1 MPALTNHPSYPSRHH
16 AGGFTLAELA
26 VVLVVI
32 TLLAGGLLL
41 PLGARL
47 DEQKRRSTLGQL
59 HDIEQALTGFAIIH
73 GRLPCASL
81 ESDPASPGYGLE
93 SPPPCDDTVE
103 GRLPWRSLGLEPTD
117 AWGSPRA
124 TATAPWT
131 GHWRYRPDSAYS
143 RGDAPIRADTVPVS
157 NLQIYDHDDHAITVT
172 SESRAVAV
180 VYSTGP
186 NQRADGR
193 NASYSS
199 AHPAYQAGEATAEFD
214 DLLIWLGQPLLIAR
228 LAQAGR
234 L

>member
-1 MPALTNHPSYPSRHH
+1 MPALTHHPKCPSVCR
-16 AGGFTLAELA
+16 ASGFTLAELA

-32 TLLAGGLLL
+32 TLLAGSLLL

-73 GRLPCASL
+73 GRLPCPSL
-81 ESDPASPGYGLE
+81 ESDPANPGYGLE
-93 SPPPCDDTVE
+93 SPPPCDDAIE
-103 GRLPWRSLGLEPTD
+103 GRLPWRSLGLGPTD
-117 AWGSPRA
+117 AWGGPRA
-124 TATAPWT
+124 NAAAPWT
-131 GHWRYRPDSAYS
+131 GHWRYRPDRAYS
-143 RGDAPIRADTVPVS
+143 RSDTLIRADTVPVS
-157 NLQIYDHDDHAITVT
+157 NLQVYDHDGHAITVA
-172 SESRAVAV
+172 SESRAVAI

-193 NASYSS
+193 NTTYSS